1 MPRPLRLWAK
11 RRGLKMQ
18 ITDVSLRGSFTS
30 RGDATIEATVK
41 VGSTVAT
48 VTAPAGASTGE
59 HEALHLPQGG
69 SGSVMKSFRKEM
81 LIGIDPLSFKDVSD
95 ALKKMDGTSNFSKIG
110 GSTAFAVSVASAVA
124 GARASSVQLFETFHL
139 KHQMPFPIGNVLG
152 GGKHAGPGSPD
163 IQEFLSSPVG
173 AKSVFDA
180 VSANIAVHREVLKQI
195 EKRDPTFA
203 GGKGDEGAW
212 AANIKDDDALELVR
226 NSIDAVSKQLGIRI
240 IMGLDLASSTFFQKG
255 IYNYSR
261 KGKKLTGEEQLAYVE
276 GIIKKYDL
284 KYVEDP
290 FDEED
295 FEMFSRL
302 TKSTNIMIVGDDIF
316 VTDVKRLKKGISMKA
331 GNGVILKV
339 NQVGTLYDAELFAEE
354 AERSGFTVIASHRSG
369 DTCDPYLAHIAVGV
383 GAGLMKSGVVG
394 GERISKLM
402 ELSKVNDNN
411 PQIPL
416 WRPIV

>member
-1 MPRPLRLWAK
+1 
-11 RRGLKMQ
+11 MQ
-18 ITDVSLRGSFTS
+18 ITNITLRKSFTS
-30 RGDATIEATVK
+30 RGDATIEATVE
-41 VGSTVAT
+41 VGSYQAT

-59 HEALHLPQGG
+59 HEAQHLPVGG
-69 SGSVMKSFRKEM
+69 FENVLRSFRKEM
-81 LIGIDPLSFKDVSD
+81 LLGIDPLDFKSVSE
-95 ALKKMDGTSNFSKIG
+95 ALKKMDGTKNFSKIG

-124 GARASSVQLFETFHL
+124 GARASNTQFFETFKF
-139 KHQMPFPIGNVLG
+139 KHQIPFPIGNVLG

-173 AKSVFDA
+173 AKSVFEA
-180 VSANIAVHREVLKQI
+180 VSVNIAVHREVLKEI

-212 AANIKDDDALELVR
+212 AANLKDEEALDLVR

-240 IMGLDLASSTFFQKG
+240 IMGIDMASSTFFEKG
-255 IYNYSR
+255 YYNYSR
-261 KGKKLTGEEQLAYVE
+261 KGKKLNGEEQLAYVE
-276 GIIKKYDL
+276 SIVKKYDL

-295 FEMFSRL
+295 FEMFARF
-302 TKSTNIMIVGDDIF
+302 TKSVKCMVVGDDIF
-316 VTDVKRLKKGISMKA
+316 VTDKGRLKRGIDLGA

-354 AERSGFTVIASHRSG
+354 AESAGYTVIVSHRSG
-369 DTCDPYLAHIAVGV
+369 DTCDPYLAHMAVGL

-394 GERISKLM
+394 GERISKLI
-402 ELSKVNDNN
+402 ELSKINDNN

-416 WRPIV
+416 WRTVV

>member
-1 MPRPLRLWAK
+1 
-11 RRGLKMQ
+11 MQ
-18 ITDVSLRGSFTS
+18 ITGVSLRRSFTS

-41 VGSTVAT
+41 VGSFEAT

-59 HEALHLPQGG
+59 HEVPHLPPGG
-69 SGSVMKSFRKEM
+69 FASVLKSFREDM
-81 LIGIDPLSFKDVSD
+81 LIGIDPLDFRAVSD
-95 ALKKMDGTSNFSKIG
+95 ALKKMDGSNNFSNIG
-110 GSTAFAVSVASAVA
+110 GATAFAVSVASAAA
-124 GARASSVQLFETFHL
+124 GAKASNMQFFEAFHL
-139 KHQMPFPIGNVLG
+139 KHQMPFPLGNVLG

-180 VSANIAVHREVLKQI
+180 ISANIAVHREVLKQI
-195 EKRDPTFA
+195 ERRDPSFA

-212 AANIKDDDALELVR
+212 AANLSNDEALELVR
-226 NSIDAVSKQLGIRI
+226 NSIDAVSRELGIKI
-240 IMGLDLASSTFFQKG
+240 IMGLDFAPSTLYKNG
-255 IYNYSR
+255 MYNYSR
-261 KGKKLTGEEQLAYVE
+261 EGKKRSSEEQLAYVE
-276 GIIKKYDL
+276 EIIKKYDL

-290 FDEED
+290 FNEED
-295 FEMFSRL
+295 FEMFSKL
-302 TKSTNIMIVGDDIF
+302 TKSVNCLIVGDDLF
-316 VTDVKRLKKGISMKA
+316 VTNLTRLKKGISIKA

-354 AERSGFTVIASHRSG
+354 AEKAGYTVIASHRSG

-402 ELSKVNDNN
+402 ELSRINDNN
-411 PQIPL
+411 PKIPL
-416 WRPIV
+416 WRSII

>member
-1 MPRPLRLWAK
+1 
-11 RRGLKMQ
+11 MQ
-18 ITDVSLRGSFTS
+18 ISDVSLRRSFTS

-41 VGSTVAT
+41 VGSIEAT

-59 HEALHLPQGG
+59 YEALHLPSGG
-69 SGSVMKSFRKEM
+69 YDSVLKSFKKGM
-81 LIGIDPLSFKDVSD
+81 LLGIDPLNFKDVSD
-95 ALKKMDGTSNFSKIG
+95 ALKKMDGTSNFSQIG
-110 GSTAFAVSVASAVA
+110 GSTSFAISVASAVA
-124 GARASSVQLFETFHL
+124 GARASNMQFFETFHL

-163 IQEFLSSPVG
+163 IQEFLSCPVG
-173 AKSVFDA
+173 AKSVFEA
-180 VSANIAVHREVLKQI
+180 VSANIAVHHEVLKQI

-212 AANIKDDDALELVR
+212 AANIKDEDAIELVR
-226 NSIDAVSKQLGIRI
+226 SSIDAVSKQLGIRI
-240 IMGLDLASSTFFQKG
+240 IMGLDLAASTFYQNG
-255 IYNYSR
+255 VYNYSR
-261 KGKKLTGEEQLAYVE
+261 KGKKLTSEEQLGYVE
-276 GIIKKYDL
+276 NIIKKYDL
-284 KYVEDP
+284 KYIEDP

-302 TKSTNIMIVGDDIF
+302 TKSVNVMVIGDDIF
-316 VTDVKRLKKGISMKA
+316 VTDTKRLRKGISMRA

-354 AERSGFTVIASHRSG
+354 AEGAGFMVIASHRSG

-383 GAGLMKSGVVG
+383 GAVLMKSGVVG

-402 ELSKVNDNN
+402 ELSKINDDN
-411 PQIPL
+411 PQIAL
-416 WRPIV
+416 WRPII